1 MKKRYMILHS
11 QRMKK
16 NNNILSEF
24 QDSTS
29 KNSNI
34 LSEFKNSRRKHR
46 KREYSSRMLLFFKNV
61 IHFCLYSF
69 RIFITILKCIR
80 LLVCK
85 NMYEFVFKFECIR
98 IY

>member
-29 KNSNI
+29 KNNNI
-34 LSEFKNSRRKHR
+34 LSEFKNSRIQEENMAHDSILA
-46 KREYSSRMLLFFKNV
+46 ECCYFFINV

-80 LLVCK
+80 LSL
-85 NMYEFVFKFECIR
+85 
-98 IY
+98 

>member
-34 LSEFKNSRRKHR
+34 LSEFKNSRRKHGE
-46 KREYSSRMLLFFKNV
+46 REYSSRMLLFFKNV
-61 IHFCLYSF
+61 IHFC
-69 RIFITILKCIR
+69 
-80 LLVCK
+80 
-85 NMYEFVFKFECIR
+85 
-98 IY
+98 